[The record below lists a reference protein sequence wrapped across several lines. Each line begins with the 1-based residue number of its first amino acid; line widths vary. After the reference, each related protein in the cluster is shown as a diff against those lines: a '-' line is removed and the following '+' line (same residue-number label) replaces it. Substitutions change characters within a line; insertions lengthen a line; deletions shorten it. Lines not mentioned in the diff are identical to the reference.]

1 MLRKLANLRNKWKVN
16 KKLYI
21 PFINSIET
29 VCFECNLIFFK
40 LQCYCVTLLLPGKF
54 ISVARNTMSSPC
66 NVVIDLWTCIRC
78 AITCKF
84 ELMKTNAWET
94 AHEPVLGNLATYSL
108 LPGRGRSMVWTHKSP
123 RAQSS
128 PCEAAWP
135 CSLRS
140 CTCRGTSP
148 CWQPEII
155 TC

>member
-16 KKLYI
+16 KNCTFPSSTLLKLFVWNVI
-21 PFINSIET
+21 WFSSN
-29 VCFECNLIFFK
+29 CNA
-40 LQCYCVTLLLPGKF
+40 TALLLPGKF

-84 ELMKTNAWET
+84 KLMKMNAWET
-94 AHEPVLGNLATYSL
+94 AYEPVLGNLATCSW

-128 PCEAAWP
+128 PCVAEWP

-140 CTCRGTSP
+140 CTCRGTLP